1 MAKIT
6 YETDDGRS
14 FTFQLADALIT
25 DIQSYHDIDVWKEI
39 LEIIRLEIEALNK
52 TEEATDGNEG
62 I

>member
-6 YETDDGRS
+6 YETDNGRS
-14 FTFQLADALIT
+14 FTFQIADVLIT

-39 LEIIRLEIEALNK
+39 LEIMRIEIEALNNL
-52 TEEATDGNEG
+52 EEATDGNEG